1 MNITFRPL
9 ISEDWQRAAEIY
21 SEGISTGNATFEQS
35 IPAWEEWDKSHLK
48 TCRIAAEVD
57 KELTG
62 WACLSPVSD
71 RCVYG
76 GVAEASVYISKK
88 HRGKGIGKMLLN
100 KLIEESE
107 REGFWTLQAGVF
119 PENTASL
126 KLIEKLGFRQIG
138 YREKV
143 GKMNG
148 VWRDTILL
156 ERRSKKTGVD

>member
-1 MNITFRPL
+1 MDITFKTL
-9 ISEDWQRAAEIY
+9 AKEDWKNASKIY
-21 SEGISTGNATFEQS
+21 SEGIATDNATFEQRV
-35 IPAWEEWDKSHLK
+35 PTWEEWDKNHLK
-48 TCRIAAEVD
+48 TCRIAAEINEVVV
-57 KELTG
+57 G

-76 GVAEASVYISKK
+76 GVAEASVYISKV
-88 HRGKGIGKMLLN
+88 HRGAGVGTQLLN
-100 KLIEESE
+100 RLIEESE
-107 REGFWTLQAGVF
+107 MEGFWTLQAGVF

-126 KLIEKLGFRQIG
+126 MLIEKLGFRQIG

-156 ERRSKKTGVD
+156 ERRSKKIGID

>member
-1 MNITFRPL
+1 MNITFRHL
-9 ISEDWQRAAEIY
+9 VSEDWKRASEIY
-21 SEGISTGNATFEQS
+21 AEGIATGNATFEQI
-35 IPAWEEWDKSHLK
+35 IPTWEEWDKSHLK
-48 TCRIAAEVD
+48 TCRIIAELAG
-57 KELTG
+57 ELAG

-76 GVAEASVYISKK
+76 GVAEASVYIKK
-88 HRGKGIGKMLLN
+88 VHRGKGVGTELLN

-107 REGFWTLQAGVF
+107 QEGFWTLQAGVF
-119 PENTASL
+119 SENTASL

-148 VWRDTILL
+148 VWRNTILL
-156 ERRSKKTGVD
+156 ERRSKKTGID